1 VDEDVLK
8 LISLATEIFIN
19 DLTNRAV
26 YFTEYEKRKIMI
38 VNMFKKHYK
47 VINYYKIN
55 LNYKLK
61 LFYNKFIIIN
71 FIYSN

>member
-26 YFTEYEKRKIMI
+26 YFTEYEKRKIMK
-38 VNMFKKHYK
+38 VNMFKIKG
-47 VINYYKIN
+47 
-55 LNYKLK
+55 
-61 LFYNKFIIIN
+61 
-71 FIYSN
+71 